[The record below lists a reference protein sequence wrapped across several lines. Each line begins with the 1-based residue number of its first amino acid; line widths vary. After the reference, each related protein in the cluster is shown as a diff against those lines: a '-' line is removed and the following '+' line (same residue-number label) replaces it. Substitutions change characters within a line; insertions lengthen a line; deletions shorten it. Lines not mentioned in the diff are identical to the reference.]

1 MVCTLGQPTQIQ
13 EKISSDNFSIRGGLI
28 GATGSTP

>member
-13 EKISSDNFSIRGGLI
+13 QKVSSDNYAIRGGLI
-28 GATGSTP
+28 GATGTSP